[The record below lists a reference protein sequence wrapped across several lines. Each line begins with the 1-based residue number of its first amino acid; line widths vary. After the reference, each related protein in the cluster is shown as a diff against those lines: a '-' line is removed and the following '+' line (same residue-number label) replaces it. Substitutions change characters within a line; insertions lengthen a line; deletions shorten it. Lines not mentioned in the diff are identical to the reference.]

1 MYFLNS
7 EALPTVQTEDGTFAY
22 FADRGIPSLPADFL
36 EALSRRELQD
46 TASYVL
52 TSISNVSD
60 LEGDD
65 AKKAREM
72 ADNTMRAI
80 FELNDRMP
88 IQDALDAMTADR
100 VLDICTDD
108 LADDVRNDARHSLG
122 FLLGDHDASGKQ
134 FVEPADIILAK
145 RVLVIERLKKTG
157 PALWT
162 DIVAY
167 MLDACEQREEDANL
181 TDLLILMHHE
191 GLVVIS
197 TCSADGLRLKWSTAV
212 RLGDWYDREQAAE
225 QSSITQ

>member
-1 MYFLNS
+1 MSNMQG
-7 EALPTVQTEDGTFAY
+7 EAMPNNQTERAVFAF

-46 TASYVL
+46 VASYVL
-52 TSISNVSD
+52 NSISIVFD
-60 LEGDD
+60 LEDDD
-65 AKKAREM
+65 AKKAREL
-72 ADNTMRAI
+72 ADNTLRAI

-108 LADDVRNDARHSLG
+108 LADDVGNNARHSLG

-157 PALWT
+157 PSLWS
-162 DIVAY
+162 DLVSY
-167 MLDACEQREEDANL
+167 LLVACEQREEDADLDN
-181 TDLLILMHHE
+181 LLILMHHE
-191 GLVVIS
+191 GLIAIS
-197 TCSADGLRLKWSTAV
+197 TCNDDGLRLTWSTAV